1 MNRPNGSPPGNPTEN
16 SQQKVQPEAHGD
28 QNDDRSHA
36 IVTGGAGFL
45 GSHIVDA
52 LLDDGYRVTSL
63 DNFSSGRPENH
74 AHIGTAR
81 FESVRHDVTEPFPDF
96 DRVDQIYSFASH
108 ASPIDFRPNAIDIAL
123 TNSVGTHHALQ
134 TARAHDAT
142 IVLASTSEVYGE
154 PEVHPQREEYR
165 GRVNPRGVRAPYDES
180 KRLAEALVSAYH
192 RQHDVDARTVRIF
205 NTYGPRMRRNDGR
218 VIPNFVDQALS
229 GEDLTVYGDGSQT
242 RSFCYVSD
250 LVGGIRALA
259 EAPRERAAGAVVNLG
274 SREEVTIWELAETIL
289 ETLDTRAGI
298 SYQELPED
306 DPSRRRPDLTRAETM
321 LDWTPSIDLETGIRY
336 TVESFRQ
343 QDELRQVP
351 SGDV

>member
-1 MNRPNGSPPGNPTEN
+1 MNRPNGKPPENPTEN
-16 SQQKVQPEAHGD
+16 PQQRVQIETQGD
-28 QNDDRSHA
+28 HSDDRPHA

-74 AHIGTAR
+74 AHIETAR
-81 FESVRHDVTEPFPDF
+81 FESVRHDVTESFPDF

-108 ASPIDFRPNAIDIAL
+108 ASPIDFRANAIDIAL
-123 TNSVGTHHALQ
+123 TNSVGTNHALQ
-134 TARAHDAT
+134 TARTHDAT

-154 PEVHPQREEYR
+154 PEIHPQREEYR

-250 LVGGIRALA
+250 LVSGIRALA

-289 ETLDTRAGI
+289 AALDTRAGI

-336 TVESFRQ
+336 TVDSFRQ